1 MPDLR
6 TLSLEARQSLAAEV
20 ERRARAGEAP
30 KDIRAALGLTV
41 RSYSAWAK
49 LFGFRQC
56 DLFPDKP
63 RAGAP
68 QKLAPGQGG
77 YARSGRVFRGL
88 PPAEDDGRYVS
99 GEDHPAWT
107 GGAGASRTRYNML
120 RDGRKRTAMD
130 TVEGLTS
137 ARQVLEVARA
147 AIEAGDRAEADRLV
161 AGWRSKV
168 RRDKAM
174 TDLERAAADETRA
187 AGEGSEP
194 ALSDAELAA
203 EVSAMLGRAVRI
215 SGPSSES

>member
-41 RSYSAWAK
+41 RSYSTWAK

-68 QKLAPGQGG
+68 QKLAPGPGG
-77 YARSGRVFRGL
+77 Y
-88 PPAEDDGRYVS
+88 
-99 GEDHPAWT
+99 
-107 GGAGASRTRYNML
+107 
-120 RDGRKRTAMD
+120 
-130 TVEGLTS
+130 
-137 ARQVLEVARA
+137 ARQVLELARA
-147 AIEAGDRAEADRLV
+147 AIEAGDQAEADRLV

-174 TDLERAAADETRA
+174 ADLERAAADETRA

-194 ALSDAELAA
+194 TLSDAELAA
-203 EVSAMLGRAVRI
+203 EVSAMLGLAVRI
-215 SGPSSES
+215 SGPS